1 MRLRMVVLLSILA
14 AWLLL
19 SGDRQPTPA
28 PTPPPGELDLSG
40 AFVGETAADDAAIVA
55 ALAGELADCIEYD
68 QMQAEPVL
76 TTGLALD
83 HLRTQ
88 ARLFRCDGRS
98 LGQVH
103 PELAKRVG
111 EYLDRKLGNAGGPV
125 GPEQLAKWIAAY
137 REIERAATRVIR

>member
-1 MRLRMVVLLSILA
+1 MRFRMVVLLSILG

-28 PTPPPGELDLSG
+28 PTPPPGELDLAG
-40 AFVGETAADDAAIVA
+40 AFIGETAADDAAIVA
-55 ALAGELADCIEYD
+55 ALAGELADCIEFD

-88 ARLFRCDGRS
+88 ARLFR
-98 LGQVH
+98 
-103 PELAKRVG
+103 
-111 EYLDRKLGNAGGPV
+111 
-125 GPEQLAKWIAAY
+125 
-137 REIERAATRVIR
+137 

>member
-1 MRLRMVVLLSILA
+1 MRFRMVVLLSILA

-28 PTPPPGELDLSG
+28 PTPPPGELDLAG
-40 AFVGETAADDAAIVA
+40 AFIGETAADDAAIVA

-83 HLRTQ
+83 NLRTQ

-98 LGQVH
+98 LGEVH
-103 PELAKRVG
+103 PELARRVG
-111 EYLDRKLGNAGGPV
+111 SYLDSKLGNAGGPV
-125 GPEQLAKWIAAY
+125 SPEQLAKWITAY
-137 REIERAATRVIR
+137 REIERAASRVIR

>member
-1 MRLRMVVLLSILA
+1 
-14 AWLLL
+14 
-19 SGDRQPTPA
+19 
-28 PTPPPGELDLSG
+28 
-40 AFVGETAADDAAIVA
+40 
-55 ALAGELADCIEYD
+55 
-68 QMQAEPVL
+68 VL

-137 REIERAATRVIR
+137 REIERAAARVIR